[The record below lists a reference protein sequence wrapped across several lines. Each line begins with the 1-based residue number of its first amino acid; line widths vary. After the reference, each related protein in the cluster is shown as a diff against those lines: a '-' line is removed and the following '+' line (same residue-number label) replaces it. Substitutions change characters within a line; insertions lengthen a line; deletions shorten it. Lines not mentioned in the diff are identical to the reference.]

1 MAFHPLLRVILQF
14 RSGISVSSGEADTTD
29 AGLRTTGISCSAAF
43 RVVTDFLTGRAL
55 FAPSFL
61 DQCRCRLLRDTI
73 PRRHGNGT
81 TGLAPSRRVGT
92 GVRCAAG
99 AGNVAGATGRRV
111 GALAPD
117 SRGGVRSTAGAGN
130 VAGAT
135 GRRVGALAPDSR
147 GGVRSTAGAG
157 NVAGATG
164 RRVGALAAPA
174 CRGGNRSTAG
184 ARDVTGPTRPGRH
197 ESEIT
202 GTMPAACRVGGSVP
216 AGPDV
221 RRSRGAGPAD
231 APDTRRGR
239 GAGPAGARDV
249 AGVQVPALRRQP
261 APRRRRPGRVS
272 RAAGAGAGAVLCC
285 TIEHTSGTK
294 RNQNL

>member
-1 MAFHPLLRVILQF
+1 MVVTRLLCSLTTTFLCRSIGRFVLAFHPLLRVILQF

-73 PRRHGNGT
+73 PRRHGT

-111 GALAPD
+111 GVLAPD

-135 GRRVGALAPDSR
+135 A
-147 GGVRSTAGAG
+147 
-157 NVAGATG
+157 

-174 CRGGNRSTAG
+174 SRGGNRSTAG

-197 ESEIT
+197 ESEIS
-202 GTMPAACRVGGSVP
+202 GTMPGACRVGVSVP

-221 RRSRGAGPAD
+221 RRGRGAGPAG
-231 APDTRRGR
+231 AGDTRRGR

-272 RAAGAGAGAVLCC
+272 RAAGAGAGTVLCC